1 MLFPTFRWK
10 KLKFG
15 LSPVDF
21 GEKFLMGDNLDFIV
35 NFAIKG
41 SNPILS
47 KLCNRLTIKIGL
59 SATYVYL

>member
-1 MLFPTFRWK
+1 MLFPNFRWK
-10 KLKFG
+10 KIKFE

-21 GEKFLMGDNLDFIV
+21 GEKFVMGDNLDFIV

-47 KLCNRLTIKIGL
+47 KLINRLIVKIGL
-59 SATYVYL
+59 SASYAYL